1 MAHPH
6 GTCAPKSLCLCIL
19 KALTRD
25 MVCLEPGWIAVVR
38 GPSHPSAH
46 AVLWSCPARLV
57 CTVHGE
63 MKSSERGKE
72 PLSCVLV
79 CVGAAGSD
87 CGKGVLIADVR
98 NHWAEQKLLGLNG
111 VMLFPISQ
119 FQGTA
124 AAQLPIK

>member
-1 MAHPH
+1 M
-6 GTCAPKSLCLCIL
+6 
-19 KALTRD
+19 
-25 MVCLEPGWIAVVR
+25 
-38 GPSHPSAH
+38 
-46 AVLWSCPARLV
+46 
-57 CTVHGE
+57 VHGE

-98 NHWAEQKLLGLNG
+98 NHWAEQKLLND
-111 VMLFPISQ
+111 VVLFLISQ